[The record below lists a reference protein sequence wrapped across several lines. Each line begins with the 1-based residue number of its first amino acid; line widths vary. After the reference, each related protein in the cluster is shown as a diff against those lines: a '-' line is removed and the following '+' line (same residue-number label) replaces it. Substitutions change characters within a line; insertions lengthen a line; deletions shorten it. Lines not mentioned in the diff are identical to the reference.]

1 MTTPDAA
8 GRAPN
13 RPEPD
18 MPAPDRPAPD
28 RAVYEEELPL
38 LGRLRIVPVS
48 PQDDVDLI
56 CAWVTEERARFWGML
71 ALQREEVLGI
81 YEFLDS
87 METHHA
93 YLIRLDGEP
102 AGLFQTYEPLH
113 DPVGEAYPALPGD
126 IGMHLLLAPAT
137 RPVPHFT
144 PVLVS
149 ALIRFMFLDPAKDR
163 IIVEPDARN
172 GKAIRRLEATCF
184 QPGPIIRLEEKDAQ
198 LAFLPRARFEIA
210 GRAAAARE

>member
-8 GRAPN
+8 AP
-13 RPEPD
+13 
-18 MPAPDRPAPD
+18 ALDRPGPGQPA
-28 RAVYEEELPL
+28 YEEDLPP
-38 LGRLRIVPVS
+38 LGRLRIVPLS

-56 CAWVTEERARFWGML
+56 CAWVAEERARFWGMQ

-87 METHHA
+87 LETHQA
-93 YLIRLDGEP
+93 YLIRLEGQP

-137 RPVPHFT
+137 RPVPDFT

-172 GKAIRRLEATCF
+172 GKAIRRLETTCF
-184 QPGPIIRLEEKDAQ
+184 QLGPIIRLEEKDAQ

-210 GRAAAARE
+210 GRAATARA